1 LVENNIEI
9 LSFINVI
16 MNKRIPQPCLDP
28 RGESKPGL
36 DTDKYRHTS
45 QFDEYNNLLWPKH
58 NPFHIPLVKLP
69 CLDSRGEQ
77 MAGIDTN
84 KDRHMSQFDEYN
96 TLPWPKHNPLHIPL
110 VKLPCLDRRG
120 EVVTTES
127 TQKCGYKNFSYQRY
141 ELNINYDQNMCDKKI
156 YDQKQEG
163 LKYTIKNKNV

>member
-1 LVENNIEI
+1 
-9 LSFINVI
+9 

-36 DTDKYRHTS
+36 DTDKYRHTN

-69 CLDSRGEQ
+69 CLD
-77 MAGIDTN
+77 
-84 KDRHMSQFDEYN
+84 
-96 TLPWPKHNPLHIPL
+96 
-110 VKLPCLDRRG
+110 RRG

-127 TQKCGYKNFSYQRY
+127 PQKYDYKYFSYQRY
-141 ELNINYDQNMCDKKI
+141 RLNIYDLNMYDNINYNQQM

-163 LKYTIKNKNV
+163 LKYTIKNKKV